1 MQAHVSHE
9 DNSLTVT
16 SLKPIPAGQEILNY
30 YGPLCNGELLRR
42 YGYVT
47 PVHARYDV
55 VELPWNL
62 VLSVLKEKLRLDDTT
77 WGKAVSNSITL
88 SLHGRY

>member
-1 MQAHVSHE
+1 
-9 DNSLTVT
+9 VT
-16 SLKPIPAGQEILNY
+16 SLKPIPAGKEILNY

-47 PVHARYDV
+47 PIHARYDV

-62 VLSVLKEKLRLDDTT
+62 VLSVLRENLRLDEKT
-77 WGKAVSNSITL
+77 WGQAVSKVTTNI
-88 SLHGRY
+88 